1 MASHREVFVQELGSG
16 QTAAD
21 TPHLLSNPVASLSS
35 LLLSSRKTPLRALG
49 HPWPPPYCFHH
60 PLFHKF
66 LGLKLFLC
74 SSLQWTVSPNL
85 RALAVLGT
93 QPGFSTPLP
102 PVWGG
107 ERAMGAILEGEQ
119 QRPCPRR
126 PRALGF
132 LHLLT
137 TSQAPVKCLVCLGAG
152 FQGQL
157 DVVSSCLLGVLTCCS
172 PTAPCTLRPRC
183 CQLTS
188 RDPVESSPRK
198 STQALNEQACTSL
211 ARPPCWTLWCPH
223 TRPFPTCWRPL
234 STWCPLST
242 THCLQLL
249 SLTDRWSLPAPL
261 AFITSPFPSRRP
273 SGKVAEVT
281 EVNETEKKAGGS

>member
-1 MASHREVFVQELGSG
+1 MCRSWGRGRQQL
-16 QTAAD
+16 TP
-21 TPHLLSNPVASLSS
+21 PHLLSNPVASLSS
-35 LLLSSRKTPLRALG
+35 LLPSSRKTPLRALG
-49 HPWPPPYCFHH
+49 HPWPPPYCFRH
-60 PLFHKF
+60 PLF

-102 PVWGG
+102 TVWGG
-107 ERAMGAILEGEQ
+107 ERAMGAIPEGEQ

-137 TSQAPVKCLVCLGAG
+137 TSQAPVKRLVWLGAG

-172 PTAPCTLRPRC
+172 PTAPRTLRPRC

-188 RDPVESSPRK
+188 GTPWNQPTE
-198 STQALNEQACTSL
+198 E
-211 ARPPCWTLWCPH
+211 H
-223 TRPFPTCWRPL
+223 TG
-234 STWCPLST
+234 
-242 THCLQLL
+242 
-249 SLTDRWSLPAPL
+249 A
-261 AFITSPFPSRRP
+261 
-273 SGKVAEVT
+273 
-281 EVNETEKKAGGS
+281 